1 MNRVEIKRGST
12 TIRVPER
19 NLDYYE
25 ARGYKKVTTTTTA
38 SRGRKA
44 AAKNEE

>member
-25 ARGYKKVTTTTTA
+25 ARGYKKVTTTTA

>member
-1 MNRVEIKRGST
+1 MNRVEVKRGNT

-19 NLDYYE
+19 NLEYYE
-25 ARGYKKVTTTTTA
+25 ARGYKKVTTTT

-44 AAKNEE
+44 AAKNDE